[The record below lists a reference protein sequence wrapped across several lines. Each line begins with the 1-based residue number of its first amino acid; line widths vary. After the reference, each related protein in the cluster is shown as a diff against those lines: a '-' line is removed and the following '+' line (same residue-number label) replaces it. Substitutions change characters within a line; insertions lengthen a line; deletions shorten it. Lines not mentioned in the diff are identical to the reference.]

1 MASFS
6 LIDQLVKAAVQKPPL
21 PVDVA
26 DLDEQTRR
34 RITAEAE
41 RQRITPNALLGALRA
56 QQEEDRLQD
65 EATTAIALSIRA
77 RL

>member
-6 LIDQLVKAAVQKPPL
+6 LIDQLVKAAVQKHPL